1 MQYTIELTEE
11 EKLSLEYVAYDP
23 KEWIENC
30 VRERC
35 RIAKEEIVDLTVEK
49 CLQNN
54 IQVPGTKLDIIKLSY
69 EQGWIKSAKDRT
81 DLSFVY
87 TTEVGDQSA

>member
-30 VRERC
+30 FKERS
-35 RIAKEEIVDLTVEK
+35 RIAKEEIVYLTIEK

-54 IQVPGTKLDIIKLSY
+54 IQVPGTKLDIIKLAY
-69 EQGWIKSAKDRT
+69 EQGWIKSAKDVS
-81 DLSFVY
+81 DSSSVY
-87 TTEVGDQSA
+87 TNESTGGE

>member
-54 IQVPGTKLDIIKLSY
+54 IQVPGTKLHIIKLAY
-69 EQGWIKSAKDRT
+69 EQGWIKTAKDMS
-81 DLSFVY
+81 DSYSVY
-87 TTEVGDQSA
+87 TNESIGGE